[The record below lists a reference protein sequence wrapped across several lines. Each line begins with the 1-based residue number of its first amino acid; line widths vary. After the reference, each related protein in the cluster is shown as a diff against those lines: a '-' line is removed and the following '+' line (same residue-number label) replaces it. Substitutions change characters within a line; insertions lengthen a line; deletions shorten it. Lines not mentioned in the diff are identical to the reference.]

1 MSMPALAD
9 DQQKLRKEL
18 TKITAMATDA
28 TGRAIV
34 NQSMAEMFSVKRLD
48 LVTERHDSGLNYG
61 ALFVAH
67 ELAKNGLAMKD
78 IVTRLKSGKDIFQ
91 IGSEANVNWKDVN
104 DHARKLNTRIDNNLY
119 NHFLHAK
126 KKDQSAPA
134 PGIDDYSVAYDGVQA
149 DKDVSQSDIDQ
160 AQDRYQLWLSRA
172 SSGPDKRLG
181 TADQKAAS
189 YDHVRNGPLT
199 GDAAPS
205 GGGIPH

>member
-1 MSMPALAD
+1 MPAFAD

-48 LVTERHDSGLNYG
+48 LVQERRDTGLNYG
-61 ALFVAH
+61 GLFVTQ
-67 ELAKNGLAMKD
+67 ELTKNGMAMKD

-126 KKDQSAPA
+126 KDQPAPA
-134 PGIDDYSVAYDGVQA
+134 TSDDYSVAYDGVQA